1 MAQAQTHSTHQS
13 QSNHSSQSQQTS
25 KNTTLHHGVGIP
37 SKSSNSKSSSNASQ
51 LQLPTNEWVCVL
63 CRKICHYRGL
73 GDLFGPYNID
83 FSSNSETSHTT
94 DKCKSITP
102 KKSKYSLLNH
112 NYAVREIW
120 IHEDCLVWSEGVHL
134 VGKKILKMEDTIKAS
149 FNHNCSVCKTKGAT
163 IGCAGKRCRRKFHY
177 ICGRDANCLLDEAN
191 FTLKCDK
198 CLANTA
204 ASLSLSMNL

>member
-1 MAQAQTHSTHQS
+1 MHTHLLNTILSQANPQYLKMQS
-13 QSNHSSQSQQTS
+13 ANIDCWT
-25 KNTTLHHGVGIP
+25 
-37 SKSSNSKSSSNASQ
+37 
-51 LQLPTNEWVCVL
+51 CVL

-83 FSSNSETSHTT
+83 FSQTP
-94 DKCKSITP
+94 DKFKSITP

-112 NYAVREIW
+112 NYAVREVW

-134 VGKKILKMEDTIKAS
+134 VGKKILKMEEVIKAS
-149 FNHNCSVCKTKGAT
+149 FNHNCSTCKTKGAT
-163 IGCAGKRCRRKFHY
+163 IGCVGKRCRRKYHY
-177 ICGRDANCLLDEAN
+177 ICARDANCLLDEAN

-204 ASLSLSMNL
+204 ANLSFSINF